1 MRRLANGGQTL
12 RGAALALLTAALLV
26 AAGWLRHQHSPGPPA
41 PRAATPAAPDSDP
54 QRRQR
59 LRRFQR
65 AAPQPPPRL
74 RHPASGPTPRK
85 PAAVEAFTLRLAA
98 RQNEAA
104 GDGRACLARLNRA
117 DVLTRDTAT
126 RWQYL
131 RGLCELRAG
140 RCDEGRKRLRRAL
153 LASPGGRNAAA
164 IELQIQSLVDQR
176 CPTRVGPPLA
186 QTRRL
191 LLSVPRERRLGH
203 LEVCRDQGQRLRTLW
218 EKLSETQRAPLRAA
232 YHNATIEAAKCAG
245 WLGRC
250 AEAWAG
256 WREAYHR
263 RYAGSLPAAHVERL
277 ARLAFPRQVKPCQ
290 PPPPRKGR
298 RTPSAGAAP
307 HPPAGSG
314 VDRGRP

>member
-1 MRRLANGGQTL
+1 
-12 RGAALALLTAALLV
+12 
-26 AAGWLRHQHSPGPPA
+26 
-41 PRAATPAAPDSDP
+41 
-54 QRRQR
+54 
-59 LRRFQR
+59 
-65 AAPQPPPRL
+65 
-74 RHPASGPTPRK
+74 
-85 PAAVEAFTLRLAA
+85 VEAFTLRLAA
-98 RQNEAA
+98 RQAEAA
-104 GDGRACLARLNRA
+104 GNGRACLARLDRA
-117 DVLTRDTAT
+117 DALTRDTAT

-140 RCDEGRKRLRRAL
+140 RCDRGRTRLRRAL

-176 CPTRVGPPLA
+176 CPAHAGPPAA

-218 EKLSETQRAPLRAA
+218 KKLSEAQRAPLRAA

-250 AEAWAG
+250 SEAWAG

-277 ARLAFPRQVKPCQ
+277 ARLAFPRQVKLCR
-290 PPPPRKGR
+290 PPPPRRDTAPPMVGSSR
-298 RTPSAGAAP
+298 RQD
-307 HPPAGSG
+307 AGSA
-314 VDRGRP
+314 VDTEPPRP